1 MTISVAVQ
9 PTGVEHLIGPDEL
22 FFSTTDRRGVIR
34 SGNSVFVRVSHYSL
48 DELTGSPHSLVRH
61 PDMPAGAYRLMWDRL
76 LAGRP
81 MGAYVKNLARDGS
94 YYWVFATITPL
105 GEGFLSVRMA
115 PGVAGVLGPV
125 KGLYAQVRAAE
136 QEAAEVQRLDRR
148 AVAVLGAQW
157 IEEGLRG
164 LGFAGY
170 DDFLL
175 AALPAEIAARGRLVT
190 DSFARSRVRGPLADL
205 LAGAVALEARL
216 GELVHRLE
224 AYQQLSEQLVRASAR
239 MLTMTHRLDQAVG
252 AARRASEEVADTAP
266 VLLNVATVMAGP
278 MRGAVESIEQLASRL
293 DTLRADIAALRFRIA
308 LAVLHNDMVAAFVA
322 EVVDGTAPVTSLAEV
337 PLLCDAVH
345 EGVLEMTTTAAG
357 VDADLRDVATLV
369 GVAGERLD
377 EFRRFLGQW
386 RILVMRH
393 RAGGSLGALLG
404 PIDDQIADGHDGIEM
419 LRALGGQCR
428 SAVLGLDADALE
440 TLLAR
445 IRTASAGV

>member
-1 MTISVAVQ
+1 MTISLSVP
-9 PTGVEHLIGPDEL
+9 PTGLEHRIGPAEL

-48 DELTGSPHSLVRH
+48 DELTGSPHSVVRH

-94 YYWVFATITPL
+94 YYWVFATVTPL

-115 PGVAGVLGPV
+115 PRVTEVFDLV
-125 KGLYAQVRAAE
+125 QELYAQVRTVE
-136 QEAAEVQRLDRR
+136 QEAADVRGLDRR
-148 AVAVLGAQW
+148 AVAEVGAAR

-170 DDFLL
+170 DDFLQ
-175 AALPAEIAARGRLVT
+175 AALPAEIAARGRLVS
-190 DSFARSRVRGPLADL
+190 DSFARSWVRGPMAEL
-205 LAGAVALEARL
+205 LDGSVALEAEL

-224 AYQQLSEQLVRASAR
+224 AYQQLSEQLVRSSER
-239 MLTMTHRLDQAVG
+239 MLSMAHRLDRAVDS
-252 AARRASEEVADTAP
+252 ARLASEAVADTAP
-266 VLLNVATVMAGP
+266 VLLNVASVMAGP
-278 MRGAVESIEQLASRL
+278 MRGAVESLEQLAARL
-293 DTLRADIAALRFRIA
+293 DALRADVAALRFRIA

-322 EVVDGTAPVTSLAEV
+322 EVVDGAAPASSLAEV

-419 LRALGGQCR
+419 LRALAGQCR
-428 SAVLGLDADALE
+428 AAVLGLDADALE

-445 IRTASAGV
+445 IRRGAAGV